1 MLGEPQIANDLRIE
15 QAHGVARGRVAKARM
30 EFLGDRGATDN
41 GTPFDDMHLEAR
53 RGEVA
58 GAGQTV
64 VTRTDNDDIQQ
75 VSHGGHLKGGRAS
88 DAA

>member
-1 MLGEPQIANDLRIE
+1 
-15 QAHGVARGRVAKARM
+15 M
-30 EFLGDRGATDN
+30 EFLRDRGAADD

-64 VTRTDNDDIQQ
+64 VTRTDNDDIQP
-75 VSHGGHLKGGRAS
+75 VGSHDKHLKGGRRL
-88 DAA
+88 DVV

>member
-1 MLGEPQIANDLRIE
+1 
-15 QAHGVARGRVAKARM
+15 M
-30 EFLGDRGATDN
+30 ELFRDRGATDD

-64 VTRTDNDDIQQ
+64 VTRTDNDDIQP
-75 VSHGGHLKGGRAS
+75 VGSHGEHLKGGRRLDVA
-88 DAA
+88 